1 MATFLAHIKVHEGRE
16 AEFEILARDLFAS
29 THTSEEQVVR
39 YEYWRGAKPSTYYT
53 HASFDDYLGF
63 LEHQVSSHHERLAAD
78 LRDVILAMAWSRLSS
93 APLRMAPP
101 TGTAGRVDP
110 NPVTNLRKLS
120 GIAKFNSCF
129 HPVSWANNCVSARIS
144 LSNSKI
150 RMR

>member
-53 HASFDDYLGF
+53 HASFNDYLGF

-78 LRDVILAMAWSRLSS
+78 LRDVIAD
-93 APLRMAPP
+93 LRIEWVDPVGGASILTTTDHQEPP
-101 TGTAGRVDP
+101 ATAGELATAYAERMP
-110 NPVTNLRKLS
+110 ANPAAWWLALRTAGGEAEWDVQTEAL
-120 GIAKFNSCF
+120 
-129 HPVSWANNCVSARIS
+129 
-144 LSNSKI
+144 
-150 RMR
+150 